1 LSSPT
6 DTQRASSAGAPA
18 APALAKSLGIGA
30 CTAIVVG
37 NMVGS
42 GFYLSPSAMAP
53 YGVLAILSW
62 VVMGAGAVCLGLT
75 FARLARISPATGGPY
90 AYSRIGYGDFVGF
103 LVAWGYWISIWA
115 SLPAIAVAFTGSL
128 FKIVPAFQGN
138 RPMAV
143 LITIGVMWLVV
154 LTNLRGVKAAGV
166 VAEVTTYS
174 KLVPFA
180 AISLVGL
187 FFIKLGN
194 LSEFNPSG
202 HSLLSSAATLAPL
215 TMFAYLGLESAT
227 VPAGDVKDPART
239 IPRSTILGVSTA
251 ALLYVLGTTVVLG
264 VVPRE
269 ELVKSAAPFADAARI
284 MWGGWAAGIVGVAV
298 MISSLGAL
306 NGWTLLMGQVPMAAA
321 QDRLFPTLFGRVS
334 SRGVPAF
341 SIIFSAILATA
352 LILVQAAGSAGF
364 AAFYSL
370 VVNLATM
377 TAVVPYAF
385 CALAVGLVAARA
397 VGNGTVP
404 RVSAV
409 ECIAFVF
416 SLFTLYGC
424 GAEAVLYGFL
434 LLMLGIPVYVWQV
447 RRQSAAQ
454 RKSGVSD
461 AGGGLAAR
469 LPEPSARRE
478 SGTSVVK
485 ELGASAN

>member
-1 LSSPT
+1 LSTVSE
-6 DTQRASSAGAPA
+6 TQRASRSGS
-18 APALAKSLGIGA
+18 APALKSLGVGA

-42 GFYLSPSAMAP
+42 GFYLSPSALAP

-62 VVMGAGAVCLGLT
+62 VVMGGGAICLGLT
-75 FARLARISPATGGPY
+75 FARLSRLSPATGGPY
-90 AYSRIGYGDFVGF
+90 AYSRMGFGDFAGF

-128 FKIVPAFQGN
+128 FKIVPVLQGN

-143 LITIGVMWLVV
+143 IITIGVMWLIVF
-154 LTNLRGVKAAGV
+154 TNLRGVKEAGL

-174 KLVPFA
+174 KLIPFA
-180 AISLVGL
+180 AISIIGL
-187 FFIKLGN
+187 FFIRWGN

-202 HSLLSSAATLAPL
+202 QPLLASAATLAPL

-239 IPRSTILGVSTA
+239 IPLSTIIGVSIA

-284 MWGGWAAGIVGVAV
+284 MWGGWAADIVGVAV

-321 QDRLFPTLFGRVS
+321 QDRLFPALFGRVS
-334 SRGVPAF
+334 ARGVPAIG
-341 SIIFSAILATA
+341 IIFSAILATS
-352 LILVQAAGSAGF
+352 LILIQAAGSSGF

-385 CALAVGLVAARA
+385 CALSVGLVAAKA
-397 VGNGTVP
+397 AGGGKVP
-404 RVSAV
+404 RVGAI
-409 ECIAFVF
+409 EWIAFVF
-416 SLFTLYGC
+416 SIFTLYGC
-424 GAEAVLYGFL
+424 GPEAVLYGFV

-447 RRQSAAQ
+447 RQQSAAIS
-454 RKSGVSD
+454 R
-461 AGGGLAAR
+461 
-469 LPEPSARRE
+469 
-478 SGTSVVK
+478 T
-485 ELGASAN
+485 

>member
-6 DTQRASSAGAPA
+6 DTQRVSSAGSAG

-42 GFYLSPSAMAP
+42 GFYLSPSALAP
-53 YGVLAILSW
+53 YGILAILSW
-62 VVMGAGAVCLGLT
+62 VVMGAGAICLGLT

-90 AYSRIGYGDFVGF
+90 AYSRIGFGDFAGF

-128 FKIVPAFQGN
+128 FKIVPAFQGS
-138 RPMAV
+138 RPLAV
-143 LITIGVMWLVV
+143 VITIGVMWLIV
-154 LTNLRGVKAAGV
+154 LTNLRGVKAAGL
-166 VAEVTTYS
+166 VAEVLTYS

-180 AISLVGL
+180 AISLLGL
-187 FFIKLGN
+187 FFIKRGN

-202 HSLLSSAATLAPL
+202 HSLLASAATLAPL

-239 IPRSTILGVSTA
+239 IPRSTILGVSIA
-251 ALLYVLGTTVVLG
+251 AILYVLGTTVVLG
-264 VVPRE
+264 VVPRA
-269 ELVKSAAPFADAARI
+269 ELVKSAAPFADAARV

-298 MISSLGAL
+298 MVSSLGAL
-306 NGWTLLMGQVPMAAA
+306 TGWTMLMGQVPMAAA
-321 QDRLFPTLFGRVS
+321 RDRLFPALFGRVS
-334 SRGVPAF
+334 SRGVPAVG
-341 SIIFSAILATA
+341 IIFSAILATA
-352 LILVQAAGSAGF
+352 LILVQAGGSAGF
-364 AAFYSL
+364 SAFYSL

-397 VGNGTVP
+397 AGNGKVP
-404 RVSAV
+404 RVSAI
-409 ECIAFVF
+409 EWIAFVF
-416 SLFTLYGC
+416 SIFTLYGC
-424 GAEAVLYGFL
+424 GAEAVLYGFV

-447 RRQSAAQ
+447 RQQSAA
-454 RKSGVSD
+454 
-461 AGGGLAAR
+461 
-469 LPEPSARRE
+469 
-478 SGTSVVK
+478 
-485 ELGASAN
+485 

>member
-1 LSSPT
+1 MSTASE
-6 DTQRASSAGAPA
+6 TQRASNSGS
-18 APALAKSLGIGA
+18 APALKSLGVAA

-42 GFYLSPSAMAP
+42 GFYLSPSALAP
-53 YGVLAILSW
+53 YGILAILSW
-62 VVMGAGAVCLGLT
+62 VVMGGGAICLGLT
-75 FARLARISPATGGPY
+75 FARLSRLSPATGGPY
-90 AYSRIGYGDFVGF
+90 AYSRMGFGDFAGF

-128 FKIVPAFQGN
+128 FKIVPVLQGN

-143 LITIGVMWLVV
+143 AITIGVMWLVV
-154 LTNLRGVKAAGV
+154 FTNLRGVKEAGL

-174 KLVPFA
+174 KMVPFV
-180 AISLVGL
+180 AISIIGL
-187 FFIKLGN
+187 FFVRWGN

-202 HSLLSSAATLAPL
+202 QPLLASAATLAPL

-239 IPRSTILGVSTA
+239 IPRSTIIGVSIA

-284 MWGGWAAGIVGVAV
+284 MWGGWASDIVGIAV

-321 QDRLFPTLFGRVS
+321 QDRLFPALFGRVS
-334 SRGVPAF
+334 ARGVPAIG
-341 SIIFSAILATA
+341 IIFSAILATC
-352 LILVQAAGSAGF
+352 LILVQAAGSSGF
-364 AAFYSL
+364 AAFYTL
-370 VVNLATM
+370 VINLATM

-385 CALAVGLVAARA
+385 CALSVGLVAAKA
-397 VGNGTVP
+397 AGGGKVPSVGV
-404 RVSAV
+404 V
-409 ECIAFVF
+409 EWIAFVF
-416 SLFTLYGC
+416 SIFTLYGC
-424 GAEAVLYGFL
+424 GPEAVLYGFV

-447 RRQSAAQ
+447 RQQSTAT
-454 RKSGVSD
+454 S
-461 AGGGLAAR
+461 R
-469 LPEPSARRE
+469 L
-478 SGTSVVK
+478 
-485 ELGASAN
+485 